1 MSQDFIQN
9 GIYYLNT
16 PHELSSV
23 TLASKTIPRQQRKQ
37 RVKSHVCYFIEEL
50 LSFCKTVEKRLI

>member
-16 PHELSSV
+16 PHELSSA
-23 TLASKTIPRQQRKQ
+23 TLASKTIPRQQ